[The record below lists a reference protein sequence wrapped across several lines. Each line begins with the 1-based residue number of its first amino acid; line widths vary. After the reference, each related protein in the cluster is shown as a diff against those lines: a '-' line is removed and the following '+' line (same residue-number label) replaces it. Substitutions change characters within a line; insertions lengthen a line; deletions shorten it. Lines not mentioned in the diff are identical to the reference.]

1 MKLAF
6 PSASA
11 AFWQYGFAFLF
22 SLPFLKRLGLAAMR
36 THYPWRHLARVALAA
51 LGVEAWV
58 ASLAAVPIWQAIALV
73 MTSPFFIILGARLF
87 LGERVGPARWAATA
101 AGFTAAMII
110 LQPWSDG
117 FGWAAL
123 LPVLSALL
131 WGASSLITKSLTG
144 IERPETITVWLLV
157 LLTPINGGLALAA
170 GFAVPTGATLA
181 LFLLAGLLTAAAQ
194 YFLTLAYAAADAAYV
209 QPFDDLKLPL
219 NVLAGWLFFGY
230 ALGGL
235 PLAGSSSHPVCLALH
250 HAKRDAPGAQTSLT
264 WSGAKCR
271 LCHASVMPLA
281 QKTPVSNV
289 RHMGDF
295 MTISSRKAALAAVLL
310 ASVAFPAAAEPVFNR
325 IASFP
330 VAQNLLRLTRTSFR

>member
-1 MKLAF
+1 MKDMNQTSLAAEPSRAVVGALWMVLAGIAFSLLNVVTQWLTMKLAF

-22 SLPFLKRLGLAAMR
+22 SLPFLRQLGLAAMR
-36 THYPWRHLARVALAA
+36 THYPWRHLARVVLAA

-58 ASLAAVPIWQAIALV
+58 AGLAAVPIWQAIALV

-101 AGFTAAMII
+101 AGFSGAMII
-110 LQPWSDG
+110 LQPWSDS

-123 LPVLSALL
+123 LPVLSAVL

-170 GFAVPTGATLA
+170 GFAVPTGAALA

-230 ALGGL
+230 APAGYLWLG
-235 PLAGSSSHPVCLALH
+235 
-250 HAKRDAPGAQTSLT
+250 
-264 WSGAKCR
+264 
-271 LCHASVMPLA
+271 
-281 QKTPVSNV
+281 
-289 RHMGDF
+289 
-295 MTISSRKAALAAVLL
+295 AALILS
-310 ASVAFPAAAEPVFNR
+310 ASLFIMRNEMRRERKPA
-325 IASFP
+325 
-330 VAQNLLRLTRTSFR
+330 